1 MFMRIFHSS
10 TVCMYSSYID
20 INHTVKSAMGSTSQ
34 YKVGIHPALEGIQGV
49 IIIIVKHADLSV
61 CQLGSSAG

>member
-1 MFMRIFHSS
+1 MFMRIFHSG

-20 INHTVKSAMGSTSQ
+20 INHTVKSAMDSTSQ
-34 YKVGIHPALEGIQGV
+34 YKVSIHFALEGIQGV
-49 IIIIVKHADLSV
+49 IIIVKHADLSV